1 MAKKIYTAIAGFSI
15 TVMAHGRRMHIRF
28 EELSNG
34 RSQFVTSDEDVQRE
48 LEARASYGDIF
59 TGAVVDEPVEEAPVE
74 ETPAEAAA
82 EAAVETKKVPVGS
95 LAEAK
100 EYLVQYY
107 GLGRTQLRTKASILK
122 AAGEHNIEFTGIE

>member
-1 MAKKIYTAIAGFSI
+1 MAKKTYTAIAGFSI
-15 TVMAHGRRMHIRF
+15 TVMAHGNRMHIRF

-34 RSQFVTSDEDVQRE
+34 KSQFVTADKEVQKE

-59 TGAVVDEPVEEAPVE
+59 TGAVMETPVEEEPTE
-74 ETPAEAAA
+74 ETPAEAT
-82 EAAVETKKVPVGS
+82 VEKKKVPVGS

-122 AAGEHNIEFTGIE
+122 AAEEHNIEFTGIE

>member
-59 TGAVVDEPVEEAPVE
+59 TGAVVDEPVVEAPVE
-74 ETPAEAAA
+74 ETPAETT
-82 EAAVETKKVPVGS
+82 VENKKVPVGS